1 MMKSV
6 RALLVGLL
14 LSSVVLVVA
23 FVVPADAAVKKTSSL
38 TVKVSG
44 APKRYP
50 AMITVTAKNFVRQL
64 TKTATLKN
72 LTPGTYS
79 LKVAAIYSPT
89 GKWVSKPP
97 RKVTVK
103 TGASAVVVVSYQKVA
118 SVGSLAVSL
127 KSGPQGKPVKV
138 TVLGPKGFKKTL
150 TKSSVINSLQPGQY
164 SVSGDDID
172 LKENLT
178 AIAVSS
184 DPTPMVLAGEKSKV
198 VVNWNSRQASNLV
211 IPPQGSLVSQKVIAG
226 VGEFETS
233 AVKAYRVGDPVLL
246 PATQTERERV
256 VIVSSISGS
265 TVSVTPGSVYDALP
279 VVDFKYTSALSS
291 ELQQNVFSAQVTA
304 QGKREF
310 NFFGTKIKAEWGCKD
325 ASKPVEINM
334 KTTYTPILEVVE
346 ADLDWNVKSRDIILG
361 PSAAKAVI
369 RTGVTRE
376 MSLEISSKLSVECR
390 ATLKTSV
397 LAFTVGPIPF
407 YVRGSIGLVASI
419 ESSPL
424 TVEVG
429 QTDTFSVDWGVD
441 YSRGSKKLNAIW
453 KPYKDSDM
461 SIDKLGTWSL
471 DAKVEGRAG
480 IEVDIALSPFKEP
493 FEWKAET
500 CVPFTDACT
509 TLFKTSAELAIGVR
523 GEIGVGLRLTPKKDQ
538 VAGGSV
544 ATFGFQKFWYA
555 SVSAY
560 LKAEASLT
568 IGVNIPFALDL
579 PTIKIYDKN
588 FEPIGPEYFRTYAV
602 NTGSS
607 PTQPLPSGSTTTT
620 VATSTTIA
628 APATTTTVAPRIGA
642 RYLSLGNQHSCL
654 TTTQGT
660 VKCWGRS
667 TPPNAGIWTPFDLTP
682 NVVQTASGET
692 HACILLT
699 TGTVKCVGSNN
710 AHGQLGNGSTLSSSA
725 PTEVV
730 GLTGVSQIV
739 AYHDNTCALLGSGS
753 VKCWGENSYGQ
764 LGDGTTIDR
773 SVPTQVTG
781 LTSGVVQ
788 ISTSIDNSCA
798 VLSSGVVK
806 CWGRNRFGQIGDG
819 TTTDRYTPTQVTGLS
834 LGATQVTAE
843 GSYACAVLTNGS
855 VSCWGYN
862 SLGNLGDGTT
872 TNRYTPTQVLGLT
885 SGVSQVIARSY
896 TACALLTTGSV
907 KCWGYNNNG
916 QIGDGT
922 TTDRYTP
929 TQVSGL
935 TSGVERISVGGFFAC
950 SLLSTGT
957 VKCWGD
963 NSFGKL
969 GDGSTTDRYAP
980 VDVLGL

>member
-1 MMKSV
+1 MRSV
-6 RALLVGLL
+6 RALTVGLL

-50 AMITVTAKNFVRQL
+50 AMITVSAKNFVRQL

-72 LTPGTYS
+72 LTPGTYT
-79 LKVAAIYSPT
+79 LKASAIYSPT

-97 RKVTVK
+97 RKVSVK
-103 TGASAVVVVSYQKVA
+103 AGASAVVVVSYQKVA
-118 SVGSLAVSL
+118 SVGSLTVTL
-127 KSGPQGKPVKV
+127 KASPQGKPVKV
-138 TVLGPKGFKKTL
+138 TVTGPKGFKNTL
-150 TKSSVINSLQPGQY
+150 TKSSVINGLQPGQY
-164 SVSGDDID
+164 SVTGSDID

-198 VVNWNSRQASNLV
+198 VVSWNSRQASNLV
-211 IPPQGSLVSQKVIAG
+211 VPPEGSLVSQKVIAG
-226 VGEFETS
+226 LGEFETS
-233 AVKAYRVGDPVLL
+233 AVKAYRIGDPVLL
-246 PATQTERERV
+246 PATETERERV
-256 VIVSSISGS
+256 VIVSSISGN

-279 VVDFKYTSALSS
+279 VVDFKYTSALSP

-304 QGKREF
+304 QGEREF
-310 NFFGTKIKAEWGCKD
+310 TFFGTKIKAEWGCED

-334 KTTYTPILEVVE
+334 KTTYTPILKVVD
-346 ADLDWNVKSRDIILG
+346 AKLNWNVKSRDIILG

-390 ATLKTSV
+390 ATLSTSV
-397 LAFTVGPIPF
+397 LAFTLGPIPF
-407 YVRGSIGLVASI
+407 YVRGSIGLVSSI

-441 YSRGSKKLNAIW
+441 YSRGSALKPIW
-453 KPYKDSDM
+453 QPFKDSDM

-471 DAKVEGRAG
+471 DAKVEGKAG
-480 IEVDIALSPFKEP
+480 LEVEIELSPFKEP
-493 FEWKAET
+493 FEWKAEG
-500 CVPFTDACT
+500 CQDLKFTEVCQT
-509 TLFKTSAELAIGVR
+509 FFKTSADLAIGVR
-523 GEIGVGLRLTPKKDQ
+523 GEIGVGLRMTPKKDQ
-538 VAGGSV
+538 VVGGSV

-568 IGVNIPFALDL
+568 VGVTIPFAID
-579 PTIKIYDKN
+579 PSIKIYDKN
-588 FEPIGPEYFRTYAV
+588 FEPIGSEYFRTFTV
-602 NTGSS
+602 NGGSMPIGGS
-607 PTQPLPSGSTTTT
+607 PTTTT
-620 VATSTTIA
+620 VSPGTTTTTIA
-628 APATTTTVAPRIGA
+628 PVTTTTVLPSIGA

-654 TTTQGT
+654 TTAQGT

-667 TPPNAGIWTPFDLTP
+667 SPLSAGIWTPFDLTP

-692 HACILLT
+692 HACILLS
-699 TGTVKCVGSNN
+699 TGTVQCTGSNN
-710 AHGQLGNGSTLSSSA
+710 AHGQLGNGTTSRSYA

-730 GLTGVSQIV
+730 GLTGVTQIV

-764 LGDGTTIDR
+764 IGDGTTTDR

-834 LGATQVTAE
+834 FGATQVTAE

-862 SLGNLGDGTT
+862 SFGNLGDGTT
-872 TNRYTPTQVLGLT
+872 TNRYIPTQVLGLT
-885 SGVSQVIARSY
+885 SGVSQIIARSY
-896 TACALLTTGSV
+896 TACALLTSGSV
-907 KCWGYNNNG
+907 KCWGYNSDG

-922 TTDRYTP
+922 TTDRYAP
-929 TQVSGL
+929 KQVTGL

-950 SLLSTGT
+950 ALLTAGL

-963 NSFGKL
+963 NTFGKL
-969 GDGSTTDRYAP
+969 GDGSTTDRYTP

>member
-1 MMKSV
+1 MLRSV

-50 AMITVTAKNFVRQL
+50 AMITVTAKNFVRQV

-72 LTPGTYS
+72 LAPGTYT

-103 TGASAVVVVSYQKVA
+103 TGASSVVVVSYQKVA

-256 VIVSSISGS
+256 VIVSSISGN
-265 TVSVTPGSVYDALP
+265 TVSVNPGSVYDALP
-279 VVDFKYTSALSS
+279 VVDFKYISALSPD
-291 ELQQNVFSAQVTA
+291 LQQNMFSAQVTA
-304 QGKREF
+304 QGEREF
-310 NFFGTKIKAEWGCKD
+310 TFFSQKIKAEWGCEN

-334 KTTYTPILEVVE
+334 KTTYTPILEVVD
-346 ADLDWNVKSRDIILG
+346 AKLNWNVKSRDIILG

-390 ATLKTSV
+390 ATLKASV
-397 LAFTVGPIPF
+397 LAFTLGPIPF
-407 YVRGSIGLVASI
+407 YVRGSIGLAASI

-441 YSRGSKKLNAIW
+441 YSRGSDLKSIW
-453 KPYKDSDM
+453 EPYKDSDM

-471 DAKVEGRAG
+471 DTKVEGKAG
-480 IEVDIALSPFKEP
+480 IEVDIELSPFKEP
-493 FEWKAET
+493 FEWKAEG
-500 CVPFTDACT
+500 CVD
-509 TLFKTSAELAIGVR
+509 LKFKEVCQTFFATSADLAIGVS
-523 GEIGVGLRLTPKKDQ
+523 GKIGVGLRMIPKTNQD
-538 VAGGSV
+538 VGGSV

-568 IGVNIPFALDL
+568 VGVTVPFAIQ
-579 PTIKIYDKN
+579 PSIKIYDKD
-588 FEPIGPEYFRTYAV
+588 FEPIGAEFFRTYTF
-602 NTGSS
+602 NGGSS
-607 PTQPLPSGSTTTT
+607 PIGGSPTTTT
-620 VATSTTIA
+620 VSPRT
-628 APATTTTVAPRIGA
+628 TTTTVAPVTTTTVSPGVAPVAVADVSTGSSDTNIIFDPLSNDSFSASHPAVKSSLKLCSIAPREMPNSCTRTSLVVAEEGTYTVNVNGTVTFDPLPLFTGVATPVTYIVADSSGRYVSATITPTIAGCSASSSCVVGA
-642 RYLSLGNQHSCL
+642 TGPGGGKVFYVASSNFTSAGSACGSACRYLEVAPIDWYLSAAPAGQTDCLFPGTSTSDPRCLWSGNTSDAIGSTGAAIGTGYANTSAMIAQSGFAGKA
-654 TTTQGT
+654 GT
-660 VKCWGRS
+660 VARAFRGGGKTDWSLPSKNELNEMAIQRLTVGFTSDWYWSS
-667 TPPNAGIWTPFDLTP
+667 TEYD
-682 NVVQTASGET
+682 
-692 HACILLT
+692 
-699 TGTVKCVGSNN
+699 
-710 AHGQLGNGSTLSSSA
+710 
-725 PTEVV
+725 
-730 GLTGVSQIV
+730 GVYVWRQYIV
-739 AYHDNTCALLGSGS
+739 
-753 VKCWGENSYGQ
+753 
-764 LGDGTTIDR
+764 DGT
-773 SVPTQVTG
+773 Q
-781 LTSGVVQ
+781 LTWGKGFAF
-788 ISTSIDNSCA
+788 A
-798 VLSSGVVK
+798 V
-806 CWGRNRFGQIGDG
+806 R
-819 TTTDRYTPTQVTGLS
+819 
-834 LGATQVTAE
+834 
-843 GSYACAVLTNGS
+843 
-855 VSCWGYN
+855 
-862 SLGNLGDGTT
+862 
-872 TNRYTPTQVLGLT
+872 
-885 SGVSQVIARSY
+885 
-896 TACALLTTGSV
+896 
-907 KCWGYNNNG
+907 
-916 QIGDGT
+916 
-922 TTDRYTP
+922 
-929 TQVSGL
+929 
-935 TSGVERISVGGFFAC
+935 
-950 SLLSTGT
+950 
-957 VKCWGD
+957 
-963 NSFGKL
+963 
-969 GDGSTTDRYAP
+969 P
-980 VDVLGL
+980 VRAF

>member
-1 MMKSV
+1 MTRSI
-6 RALLVGLL
+6 RALLVGVL

-44 APKRYP
+44 APKSYP

-138 TVLGPKGFKKTL
+138 TVTGPKGFKKTL
-150 TKSSVINSLQPGQY
+150 TKSSILNSLQPGQY
-164 SVSGDDID
+164 SVTGSDID

-184 DPTPMVLAGEKSKV
+184 DPAPMVLAGEKSKV

-233 AVKAYRVGDPVLL
+233 AVEAYRVGDPVLL

-256 VIVSSISGS
+256 VIVSNISGN

-390 ATLKTSV
+390 ATLKASV
-397 LAFTVGPIPF
+397 LAFTLGPIPF

-429 QTDTFSVDWGVD
+429 QTDTLSVDWGVD
-441 YSRGSKKLNAIW
+441 YSRGSDLIAIW
-453 KPYKDSDM
+453 KPYKNSDM

-480 IEVDIALSPFKEP
+480 LEVEIELSPFKEP
-493 FEWKAET
+493 FEWKKEVCA
-500 CVPFTDACT
+500 D
-509 TLFKTSAELAIGVR
+509 LKFKEVCQTIFGTSADLAIGVT
-523 GEIGVGLRLTPKKDQ
+523 GEIGVGLRMTPKKDQ
-538 VAGGSV
+538 VAGGSA

-555 SVSAY
+555 SVSGY

-568 IGVNIPFALDL
+568 IGVTIPFAIK
-579 PTIKIYDKN
+579 PSIKIYDKN
-588 FEPIGPEYFRTYAV
+588 FEPIGAEYFRTFAV
-602 NTGSS
+602 DRTNRPIDGS
-607 PTQPLPSGSTTTT
+607 PTTTTVSPRTTTTT
-620 VATSTTIA
+620 VAT
-628 APATTTTVAPRIGA
+628 PTTTVAPRIGS

-667 TPPNAGIWTPFDLTP
+667 TPPKVGIWPPFDFTS

-692 HACILLT
+692 HVCFLLT
-699 TGTVKCVGSNN
+699 TGTVKCSGSSNS
-710 AHGQLGNGSTLSSSA
+710 HGQLGIGNTSSSA
-725 PTEVV
+725 EPTEVI
-730 GLTGVSQIV
+730 GLTGVTHIT
-739 AYHDNTCALLGSGS
+739 AYHDNTCALLSSGS

-764 LGDGTTIDR
+764 LGDGTTTDR

-781 LTSGVVQ
+781 LTSDVVQ

-798 VLSSGVVK
+798 VLSSGSVK
-806 CWGRNRFGQIGDG
+806 CWGRNRFGQVGDG
-819 TTTDRYTPTQVTGLS
+819 TTTDRYAPTQVTGLTS
-834 LGATQVTAE
+834 GATQVTAE
-843 GSYACAVLTNGS
+843 GSYACAILSNGS

-862 SLGNLGDGTT
+862 GQGNLGDGTT
-872 TNRYTPTQVLGLT
+872 TNRYIPTQVSGLT
-885 SGVSQVIARSY
+885 SGVSQIIARSY
-896 TACALLTTGSV
+896 TACALLTTGSL
-907 KCWGYNNNG
+907 KCWGSNNHG
-916 QIGDGT
+916 QVGDGT
-922 TTDRYTP
+922 TTDQYTP
-929 TQVSGL
+929 TQVAGL
-935 TSGVERISVGGFFAC
+935 TSGVESISVGSYFAC
-950 SLLSTGT
+950 ALLTAGL
-957 VKCWGD
+957 VKCWGE
-963 NSFGKL
+963 NTFGKL
-969 GDGSTTDRYAP
+969 GDQSTTDRNTP
-980 VDVLGL
+980 VDVVGL

>member
-1 MMKSV
+1 MTRSI
-6 RALLVGLL
+6 RALLVGVL

-44 APKRYP
+44 APKSYP
-50 AMITVTAKNFVRQL
+50 SMITVTAKNFVRQL

-72 LTPGTYS
+72 LTPGTYT

-103 TGASAVVVVSYQKVA
+103 TGASAVVVVSYRKVA

-138 TVLGPKGFKKTL
+138 TVTGPKGFKKTL
-150 TKSSVINSLQPGQY
+150 TKSSIINSLQPGQY
-164 SVSGDDID
+164 SVTGSDID

-233 AVKAYRVGDPVLL
+233 AVKAYGIGDPVLL

-310 NFFGTKIKAEWGCKD
+310 DFFGTKIKAEWGCKD

-390 ATLKTSV
+390 ATLKASV
-397 LAFTVGPIPF
+397 LAFTLGPIPF

-429 QTDTFSVDWGVD
+429 QTDTLSVDWGVD

-453 KPYKDSDM
+453 KPNKNSDM

-500 CVPFTDACT
+500 CVPYTDACT

-523 GEIGVGLRLTPKKDQ
+523 GEIGVGLRMTPKKDQ

-579 PTIKIYDKN
+579 PTIKIYDKD

-607 PTQPLPSGSTTTT
+607 PIGSSPTTTTVSPRTTTTT
-620 VATSTTIA
+620 VAGTTNTVS
-628 APATTTTVAPRIGA
+628 PVTTTTTPVAAACASGGTCAIGEIGPGGGKVFYVAPSSFASPGSA
-642 RYLSLGNQHSCL
+642 CGSACRYLEAAPRGWYLSATPAGQTDCL
-654 TTTQGT
+654 FPGTSTDDPKCVWSSNTSDAIGSTGVAIGTGYANTSAMITQSGFAGKAGT
-660 VKCWGRS
+660 VARAFRGGGKTDWYLPS
-667 TPPNAGIWTPFDLTP
+667 KNELNEMAIQQLT
-682 NVVQTASGET
+682 
-692 HACILLT
+692 
-699 TGTVKCVGSNN
+699 VGFTSD
-710 AHGQLGNGSTLSSSA
+710 QYWSSS
-725 PTEVV
+725 E
-730 GLTGVSQIV
+730 
-739 AYHDNTCALLGSGS
+739 
-753 VKCWGENSYGQ
+753 
-764 LGDGTTIDR
+764 GDASNAWNQYVNDGF
-773 SVPTQVTG
+773 
-781 LTSGVVQ
+781 
-788 ISTSIDNSCA
+788 
-798 VLSSGVVK
+798 
-806 CWGRNRFGQIGDG
+806 GRNYGKGFA
-819 TTTDRYTPTQVTGLS
+819 Y
-834 LGATQVTAE
+834 
-843 GSYACAVLTNGS
+843 
-855 VSCWGYN
+855 
-862 SLGNLGDGTT
+862 
-872 TNRYTPTQVLGLT
+872 
-885 SGVSQVIARSY
+885 GVRPIRAY
-896 TACALLTTGSV
+896 
-907 KCWGYNNNG
+907 
-916 QIGDGT
+916 
-922 TTDRYTP
+922 
-929 TQVSGL
+929 
-935 TSGVERISVGGFFAC
+935 
-950 SLLSTGT
+950 
-957 VKCWGD
+957 
-963 NSFGKL
+963 
-969 GDGSTTDRYAP
+969 
-980 VDVLGL
+980 